1 MSYPKHYS
9 EIYNALTTGN
19 HYDLVCRCAYELG
32 KESAAK
38 DNWQIYIDRLLSDG
52 FSVTLSKDKKFPFG
66 YVNITIHN
74 NNV

>member
-9 EIYNALTTGN
+9 EIYNALTAGG
-19 HYDLVCRCAYELG
+19 HYDLVCLYTYELG

-38 DNWQIYIDRLLSDG
+38 DNWQIYIDKLLSDG
-52 FSVTLSKDKKFPFG
+52 FSVTLSKDKEHPFG

>member
-9 EIYNALTTGN
+9 EIYNALTTGT
-19 HYDLVCRCAYELG
+19 YCDVVCLYAYELG
-32 KESAAK
+32 KKSAAK

-52 FSVTLSKDKKFPFG
+52 FSVTLSKDKEFPFDF
-66 YVNITIHN
+66 VNITIHN